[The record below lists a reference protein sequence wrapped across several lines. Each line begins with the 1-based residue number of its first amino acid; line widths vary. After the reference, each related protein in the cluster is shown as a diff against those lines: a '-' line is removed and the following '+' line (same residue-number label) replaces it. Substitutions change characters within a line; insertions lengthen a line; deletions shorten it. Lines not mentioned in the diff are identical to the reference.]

1 PAEGF
6 QRDRLYWRHSGSL
19 VRASHGEDFY
29 VHIPLPCFELVY
41 VFLSYYIS
49 QTRNPQI
56 STILANG
63 GQWKYLTFLNLV
75 LQPIFYGV
83 AFLEDVLK
91 RIKEKKDVKFIT
103 AFRYLLFTTLAFPVS
118 AFVFLLF
125 WILFLYN
132 RELIYPKFLDV
143 IFPAWLNHA
152 MHTSILP
159 ISLAE
164 VILRPHRYPSKK
176 TGLTVLTVASFAY
189 MGRVLWIY
197 SETGTWVYPVFAKL
211 SPVGLAAF
219 FSLSYIL
226 IIGIYLLGEKLN
238 HWKWGQFISLL
249 FTETLPPYPL
259 SIPPGNRRRN

>member
-1 PAEGF
+1 MERTSTCIYHF
-6 QRDRLYWRHSGSL
+6 L
-19 VRASHGEDFY
+19 VLSWY
-29 VHIPLPCFELVY
+29 I
-41 VFLSYYIS
+41 FLSYYIS

-103 AFRYLLFTTLAFPVS
+103 AFKYLLFTTLAFPVS
-118 AFVFLLF
+118 A
-125 WILFLYN
+125 
-132 RELIYPKFLDV
+132 
-143 IFPAWLNHA
+143 
-152 MHTSILP
+152 HTSILP

-197 SETGTWVYPVFAKL
+197 SEMGTWVYPVFAKL

-226 IIGIYLLGEKLN
+226 FIGIYLLGEKLN
-238 HWKWGQFISLL
+238 HWKWGDMM
-249 FTETLPPYPL
+249 LP
-259 SIPPGNRRRN
+259 RKKMK